1 MISNGVKKNIN
12 LLCYACKKNKLSG
25 ISKKL
30 ISQGCKKKKR
40 KSLMLDMQKIKSVI
54 YEENSRHRLVKNKIN
69 DMRKKPS
76 LQAWKKKKRA
86 SLVGM

>member
-1 MISNGVKKNIN
+1 
-12 LLCYACKKNKLSG
+12 
-25 ISKKL
+25 
-30 ISQGCKKKKR
+30 
-40 KSLMLDMQKIKSVI
+40 MLDMQKIKSVI